1 MFILLFDGD
10 DVFWGGRP
18 QQWSAIF
25 MIASKV
31 HIINTWRSPANVNL
45 DTQADSICQIFLL

>member
-25 MIASKV
+25 MIASRV